1 MRAAELLVQTI
12 PTLSPNDKVS
22 TALKLMADFHI
33 TYLPVVKEK
42 QFLGLV
48 SEDDLK
54 TLSGNDN
61 GDSTV
66 DSLKISTVFPGI
78 HDYEHM
84 FEVLK
89 VAAVLKLK
97 AIPVVDKDNN
107 YLGSILSDSLLQYLA
122 SRTDILERGGII
134 VLDIAVKDYSL
145 AEVARIVEMNSAR
158 ILTVFAG
165 TDPDLGRME
174 LTVKVNTPNVQPI
187 VQALE
192 RFGYTIK
199 DTYQEQ
205 EFYDNLRTRYD
216 ALMNYLNV

>member
-1 MRAAELLVQTI
+1 MRAAELLVHTI
-12 PTLSPNDKVS
+12 PTLSPADKVS
-22 TALKLMADFHI
+22 TALKLMNEFHI
-33 TYLPVVKEK
+33 TQLPVVSEK
-42 QFLGLV
+42 QFMGLV
-48 SEDDLK
+48 SEDELK
-54 TLSGNDN
+54 MLNHN
-61 GDSTV
+61 GEATI
-66 DSLKISTVFPGI
+66 DSLKLNTLFPGI

-89 VAAVLKLK
+89 VASTLKLK
-97 AIPVVDKDNN
+97 AIPVIDKDNN
-107 YLGSILSDSLLQYLA
+107 YLGSISSDSLLQYFA
-122 SRTDILERGGII
+122 NETDILERGGII

-145 AEVARIVEMNSAR
+145 AEVARIVEMNNAR

-187 VQALE
+187 IQALE
-192 RFGYTIK
+192 RYNYTIK

-205 EFYDNLRTRYD
+205 EFYDNLRGRYD